1 MRIGGHFPI
10 SKGLVHA
17 LKMTHDSGG
26 NTLQLFTKNPG
37 QWNARE
43 IKSEEACEFIEK
55 AEELDI
61 APLIV
66 HDSYLIN
73 LASPDE
79 SLLEKSRQA
88 FMEEMERAEMLGAKY
103 LVTHM
108 GVHKGAGDDRG
119 LKTLAESVTLCLE
132 KTKTKKVQILLET
145 TAGQGTQLGYR
156 FEHIGRVLKLTGNH
170 SHVGACM
177 DTCHIFAAGYDLSTE
192 EGFKR
197 TIDEFQREIGW
208 EHLKLIH
215 ANDAKK
221 PLGSRVDRHEY
232 IGEGY
237 IGREAFERM
246 ITNPLFREIPFIIE
260 TKDPEKMHRV
270 YIGMLKGMTGESAYI
285 PTISTKASR

>member
-37 QWNARE
+37 QWNAKE
-43 IKSEEACEFIEK
+43 IKPEEAVNFIRI
-55 AEELDI
+55 ADELDI
-61 APLIV
+61 NPLVV

-79 SLLEKSRQA
+79 DLLEKSRQA
-88 FMEEMERAEMLGAKY
+88 FIEEMERAEMLGAKY

-108 GVHKGAGDDRG
+108 GAHKGVGDDKG
-119 LKTLAESVTLCLE
+119 LEILAESIAVCL
-132 KTKTKKVQILLET
+132 TKTQTKTVQILLET
-145 TAGQGTQLGYR
+145 TAGQGTQLGYH
-156 FEHIGRVLKLTGNH
+156 FSHIGRVMKLSGNH
-170 SHVGACM
+170 NRVGTCL

-197 TIDEFQREIGW
+197 TVDEFQREIGW
-208 EHLKLIH
+208 ENLKLIH

-260 TKDPEKMHRV
+260 TKDPERMHRV
-270 YIGMLKGMTGESAYI
+270 YIGMLKGMAGE
-285 PTISTKASR
+285 